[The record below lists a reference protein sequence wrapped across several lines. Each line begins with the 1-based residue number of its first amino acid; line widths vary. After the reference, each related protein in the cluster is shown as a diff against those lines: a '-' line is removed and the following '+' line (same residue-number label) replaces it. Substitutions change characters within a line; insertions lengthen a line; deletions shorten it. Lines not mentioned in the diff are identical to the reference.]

1 MDTDNPLGF
10 DLKPN
15 LEDHEEQNIRAN
27 FLSTP
32 ADIIRK
38 DIRWKETPLPEYNG
52 FFATVLENCFTEAE
66 CNILV
71 SMAEA
76 QNNGVWEEAMIN
88 VGGGRQEKNLDA
100 RDCGRIIFDD
110 RDVVEKIWNR
120 VKVSVPEIEY
130 LINVPSITGNGPAKR
145 KEILKLSRLNERM
158 RFLKYGEGQ
167 YFRREFFPRFPL
179 ELL

>member
-1 MDTDNPLGF
+1 MDTHNPLDHG
-10 DLKPN
+10 LEPN
-15 LEDHEEQNIRAN
+15 LANDEEHNIRTN
-27 FLSTP
+27 FLLAP
-32 ADIIRK
+32 AEIIRK
-38 DIRWKETPLPEYNG
+38 DIRWKETPLPEYDG
-52 FFATVLENCFTEAE
+52 FFATVLENCFTDSE
-66 CNILV
+66 CKMLV

-110 RDVVEKIWNR
+110 RDVVQKIWNR
-120 VKVSVPEIEY
+120 VKASVPEIEY
-130 LINVPSITGNGPAKR
+130 LIDVPRITGNGPAKR

-167 YFRREFFPRFPL
+167 YFKRKCFL
-179 ELL
+179 